1 MLINTKY
8 VGFFPLGSD
17 IVLDGVSIMQCP
29 WAACTKTVLAIG
41 GGGPVCPLGG
51 MVFSATQGNSVAFFV
66 AIEEGLG
73 KYHIFSVSKKASEK
87 LKKKLFVPCV
97 EDALTINRTGHSIF
111 AYGRVVGGARDPNL
125 KCPDGIYTLIGT
137 EEFPDHLRYFFTN
150 DGVDRFCLKVYNP
163 CAIKSTEEYIT
174 IERAN
179 KILWGKESETEET
192 ETVEYRPLPYGVEIK
207 HSGKEI
213 VYYR

>member
-17 IVLDGVSIMQCP
+17 IVLDGVLIMQCP

-73 KYHIFSVSKKASEK
+73 KYHIFSINKKASEK
-87 LKKKLFVPCV
+87 LKKK
-97 EDALTINRTGHSIF
+97 ALCAMRQERIDDQSHRTLDFRLRKSCWRRKGSEPEMPRRDLYTHRN
-111 AYGRVVGGARDPNL
+111 GRVSGSSPLFFHQRRSRPIL
-125 KCPDGIYTLIGT
+125 SEGI
-137 EEFPDHLRYFFTN
+137 
-150 DGVDRFCLKVYNP
+150 
-163 CAIKSTEEYIT
+163 
-174 IERAN
+174 
-179 KILWGKESETEET
+179 
-192 ETVEYRPLPYGVEIK
+192 
-207 HSGKEI
+207 
-213 VYYR
+213 